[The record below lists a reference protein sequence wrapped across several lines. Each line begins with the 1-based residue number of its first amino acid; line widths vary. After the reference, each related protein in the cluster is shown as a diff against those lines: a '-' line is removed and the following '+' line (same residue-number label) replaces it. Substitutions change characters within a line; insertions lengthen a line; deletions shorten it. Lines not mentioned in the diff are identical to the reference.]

1 MRIKQRIKTAMTKKT
16 VKGITLAAVAVLAA
30 WGAKEIIMP
39 SADNA
44 AEVRLSNFVPGTS
57 VDYRILAGKDVV
69 AQNSR
74 IIKED
79 GMLSLPID
87 KNTIKDTAQRIVQ
100 YELNLNGPDVDP
112 KVVSKEALRVLLN
125 LDKATGDVSVSA
137 SGLNEFANIEIENEG
152 KKDWLSADWAGKFSA
167 KLGMPEK
174 DQNKKDHE
182 AALKLAFQNAG
193 ITSDIEKLNPG
204 EIEVF
209 FGLFGDS
216 SGSNINAVQS
226 RWSSALIR
234 MSLELTTV
242 MVMQTEAIGMFIDAR
257 IQLKTQRKH
266 QELMARAHK
275 DYHPSEQMCRIG
287 TFIRSVAHSETK
299 GEVDKHFLN
308 KMLMDEY
315 MGVEFTSAA
324 SSMKVYENSKMQQY
338 TDMFCDPKDGDNSVS
353 AFCDIVG
360 GGTTGPELERL
371 NKDVDYTRTLA
382 LPLTLDV
389 DFTDATPTTD
399 EEDVIA
405 LVKHL
410 YFPSSFDIADI
421 ENVEKDPRGH
431 YSSRSYAAKMGVAH
445 NSFINLVGM
454 KARAPEGPA
463 RTATATAPPP
473 PAFGDSTPPTTRPP
487 PAAIAEDAGWA
498 YMKAL
503 LREFGLQPIDMNG
516 NGSTTD
522 GADLTIEE
530 QIDEILGERP
540 SYYAQMEVLTKKIYQ
555 SPNFYT
561 NLYDKPANV
570 KRIGASIDAI
580 TIMNQR
586 DRFESLLRREMLS
599 SVLVEEALG
608 THVEEVNAN
617 MYEAMQKSQIAE

>member
-1 MRIKQRIKTAMTKKT
+1 MHVTERIKTAMSKKAVMGAT
-16 VKGITLAAVAVLAA
+16 IAVVAVASV
-30 WGAKEIIMP
+30 WGVKEYVMP
-39 SADNA
+39 SSDNA
-44 AEVRLSNFVPGTS
+44 AEVRLSNFKPGTQ
-57 VDYRILAGKDVV
+57 VDYRILAGKDVLQ
-69 AQNSR
+69 QNSKK
-74 IIKED
+74 IEKD
-79 GMLSLPID
+79 GVLALPID
-87 KNTIKDTAQRIVQ
+87 KKSIKDTAQRIVQ
-100 YELNLNGPDVDP
+100 YELNMRGPDFDA
-112 KVVSKEALRVLLN
+112 KAASDEALRVLLN

-137 SGLNEFANIEIENEG
+137 SGLDEYAGVEIDNAGRHDE
-152 KKDWLSADWAGKFSA
+152 LAADWAGKFSA
-167 KLGMPEK
+167 KLGLPSDPK
-174 DQNKKDHE
+174 DKGDQD
-182 AALKLAFQNAG
+182 AALKMAFQNAG
-193 ITSDIEKLNPG
+193 ITSDIENLNPG
-204 EIEVF
+204 QIEVF

-216 SGSNINAVQS
+216 SGSNLSAVQS

-315 MGVEFTSAA
+315 MGVENTAASHSLKIYENAKIQQYADVFCDQKDNDSAA
-324 SSMKVYENSKMQQY
+324 S
-338 TDMFCDPKDGDNSVS
+338 
-353 AFCDIVG
+353 AICDIVG
-360 GGTTGPELERL
+360 SGTPGQQLARL

-382 LPLTLDV
+382 VPLTLDV
-389 DFTDATPTTD
+389 DFTDATATGD

-405 LVKHL
+405 LVKNL
-410 YFPSSFDIADI
+410 YFPSNFDISDI
-421 ENVEKDPRGH
+421 ESVEKDPRGH
-431 YSSRSYAAKMGVAH
+431 YASRSYAAKMGVAH
-445 NSFINLVGM
+445 NTFINIVGM
-454 KARAPEGPA
+454 KARAPEGQA
-463 RTATATAPPP
+463 TTATASAPPP
-473 PAFGDSTPPTTRPP
+473 PSFGDSTPPTTRPAP
-487 PAAIAEDAGWA
+487 TALAEDAGWA

-522 GADLTIEE
+522 SADMTIED

-570 KRIGASIDAI
+570 KRIGASLDAI
-580 TIMNQR
+580 TIMHQR
-586 DRFESLLRREMLS
+586 DRFESLLRREMLT
-599 SVLVEEALG
+599 SVLVEEALAE
-608 THVEEVNAN
+608 HVEEVNAN
-617 MYEAMQKSQIAE
+617 MYEAMQASQISD

>member
-1 MRIKQRIKTAMTKKT
+1 MRIKQRIKTTMTKKT
-16 VKGITLAAVAVLAA
+16 VMGVAILAVAVFAG
-30 WGAKEIIMP
+30 WNAKDIIMP
-39 SADNA
+39 GSDNA
-44 AEVRLSNFVPGTS
+44 AEVRLSNFMPGTT
-57 VDYRILAGKDVV
+57 VDYRILSGKDVV
-69 AQNSR
+69 AQNSSV
-74 IIKED
+74 IEKD
-79 GMLSLPID
+79 GVLSLPID
-87 KNTIKDTAQRIVQ
+87 KNAIKDTAERIVQ
-100 YELNLNGPDVDP
+100 YELNMNGPEIDP
-112 KVVSKEALRVLLN
+112 KAVSKEALRVLLN
-125 LDKATGDVSVSA
+125 LDKATGDVSVNA
-137 SGLNEFANIEIENEG
+137 SGLNEFANIEIDNEG
-152 KKDWLSADWAGKFSA
+152 KKDWLSADWAGKFSTKVGMSENA
-167 KLGMPEK
+167 K
-174 DQNKKDHE
+174 DKKDHE

-193 ITSDIEKLNPG
+193 ITSDVEKLNPG

-287 TFIRSVAHSETK
+287 TFVRSVAHSETK
-299 GEVDKHFLN
+299 GEIDKHFLN
-308 KMLMDEY
+308 KLLMDEY
-315 MGVEFTSAA
+315 MGVEFTASA
-324 SSMKVYENSKMQQY
+324 SSMRAYENSKLQQY
-338 TDMFCDPKDGDNSVS
+338 TDMFCDQKDADSATS
-353 AFCDIVG
+353 AFCDLVG
-360 GGTTGPELERL
+360 AGTTGPELERL

-389 DFTDATPTTD
+389 DFTDAASTTD

-410 YFPSSFDIADI
+410 YFPSSFDISDI

-431 YSSRSYAAKMGVAH
+431 YDSRSYAAKMGVAH

-473 PAFGDSTPPTTRPP
+473 PAFGDSTPPTTRPA

-516 NGSTTD
+516 NGSTSD
-522 GADLTIEE
+522 SADMTIED

-580 TIMNQR
+580 TLMNQR
-586 DRFESLLRREMLS
+586 DRFESLLRREMLT

-617 MYEAMQKSQIAE
+617 MYEAMQKSQIAD